1 MAIDEFNVD
10 INAINDVGKSL
21 SSAISENQKIKAS
34 ANKIDAGLVS
44 SFSPSANGNVDAI
57 LGAVDN
63 LVSSLT
69 DLETSYGLAKTEL
82 IAAYEEA
89 QRKVEEDLKSG
100 ANGGQNDLNPDTENS
115 YLSGLNEKLA
125 FYFNYPQAALEA
137 KQVSSDRVRNL
148 LEKNGAKKID
158 NNVYLIKVG
167 KKEYRYNVNTSLLS
181 EEGVRGT
188 MYAKFFATE
197 DANFSNITNTIT
209 IMGGSGTVNTNH
221 VDANLNTGVKIDKNS
236 LVILPYGKGIWQT
249 PHLVAGSTRIGD
261 FLVGGNNKIV
271 KNSIV
276 GYSLGG
282 QIAAKA
288 VANNKGLYRNI
299 VFVNSAAY
307 TSDNGS
313 GVVPNNQATYDAFK
327 DVNVIFF
334 EGAGDKFNRAAG
346 KTIDVFTANGVPRN
360 NFYVYTTDDY
370 LIKNYKDKLGTKH
383 LITPPS
389 SYPVG
394 GKRGWKGH
402 SYGFNMIKESGI
414 INYLGRI

>member
-10 INAINDVGKSL
+10 INAINDIGKSL

-137 KQVSSDRVRNL
+137 KQLSSDRVRSL

-167 KKEYRYNVNTSLLS
+167 KKEYRYNVNTSL
-181 EEGVRGT
+181 
-188 MYAKFFATE
+188 
-197 DANFSNITNTIT
+197 
-209 IMGGSGTVNTNH
+209 
-221 VDANLNTGVKIDKNS
+221 S
-236 LVILPYGKGIWQT
+236 L
-249 PHLVAGSTRIGD
+249 
-261 FLVGGNNKIV
+261 
-271 KNSIV
+271 
-276 GYSLGG
+276 
-282 QIAAKA
+282 
-288 VANNKGLYRNI
+288 
-299 VFVNSAAY
+299 
-307 TSDNGS
+307 
-313 GVVPNNQATYDAFK
+313 
-327 DVNVIFF
+327 
-334 EGAGDKFNRAAG
+334 
-346 KTIDVFTANGVPRN
+346 
-360 NFYVYTTDDY
+360 
-370 LIKNYKDKLGTKH
+370 
-383 LITPPS
+383 
-389 SYPVG
+389 
-394 GKRGWKGH
+394 
-402 SYGFNMIKESGI
+402 
-414 INYLGRI
+414 

>member
-1 MAIDEFNVD
+1 
-10 INAINDVGKSL
+10 
-21 SSAISENQKIKAS
+21 
-34 ANKIDAGLVS
+34 
-44 SFSPSANGNVDAI
+44 
-57 LGAVDN
+57 
-63 LVSSLT
+63 
-69 DLETSYGLAKTEL
+69 
-82 IAAYEEA
+82 
-89 QRKVEEDLKSG
+89 
-100 ANGGQNDLNPDTENS
+100 
-115 YLSGLNEKLA
+115 
-125 FYFNYPQAALEA
+125 
-137 KQVSSDRVRNL
+137 
-148 LEKNGAKKID
+148 
-158 NNVYLIKVG
+158 
-167 KKEYRYNVNTSLLS
+167 
-181 EEGVRGT
+181 
-188 MYAKFFATE
+188 
-197 DANFSNITNTIT
+197 
-209 IMGGSGTVNTNH
+209 MGGSGTVNTNR

-299 VFVNSAAY
+299 VFVNSAAF

-346 KTIDVFTANGVPRN
+346 KTIDVFTANGVPKN

-370 LIKNYKDKLGTKH
+370 LIKNYKDKLGSKH